1 MENCIQIIYFCS
13 KHFTYRL
20 FAQANTKDWLRRGI
34 SSDDSFEKPCFIG
47 NTGTRRQNYLVET
60 LHVVNIELVVSPN
73 SNFHIITALLF
84 EILRK
89 VVCE

>member
-20 FAQANTKDWLRRGI
+20 FAQANTKDWLRWCI
-34 SSDDSFEKPCFIG
+34 SSDDSFEKPSLIG
-47 NTGTRRQNYLVET
+47 NTGTRRQHYLVET

-73 SNFHIITALLF
+73 SNLHIITTLLF

>member
-1 MENCIQIIYFCS
+1 MENSIQIIYYCS

-34 SSDDSFEKPCFIG
+34 SSDDSFEKPSLIR
-47 NTGTRRQNYLVET
+47 NTGTRRQHYLVET

-73 SNFHIITALLF
+73 SYLHIFPALLF

>member
-1 MENCIQIIYFCS
+1 MEYGVQIMNISS
-13 KHFTYRL
+13 KHFADGL
-20 FAQANTKDWLRRGI
+20 FAQANTKNWLRRCI
-34 SSDDSFEKPCFIG
+34 SSDDSFEKPSLIG
-47 NTGTRRQNYLVET
+47 NTGTRRQHYLVET
-60 LHVVNIELVVSPN
+60 LQVVNFELVVSPN